1 MKYEHFPTAHEV
13 VKNSLPGCQ
22 R

>member
-1 MKYEHFPTAHEV
+1 MEYEHFPTAHEV